1 MKNLILSLFVV
12 LSFTSCQKEEL
23 EIVQPMPP
31 GNTSYEIY
39 AMSSDGIGAS
49 KLWTYFMYET
59 TDSNGVNATD
69 KLVAAYNAWQLVCI
83 ECDNEDMFTIYCMDT
98 SLVSNPDAVVI
109 SSFNYV
115 DIPSVYFNDAN
126 SPLGDGR
133 FYLYPH
139 DMSDSYNNLDQVTL
153 Y

>member
-1 MKNLILSLFVV
+1 MKQLILSLCVV

-23 EIVQPMPP
+23 EQLRPP

-39 AMSSDGIGAS
+39 AVKGINTNG
-49 KLWTYFMYET
+49 LLQWTYFMYES

-69 KLVAAYNAWQLVCI
+69 KLIASYNAWQLVCI
-83 ECDNEDMFTIYCMDT
+83 ECDNEDEFTIYCMDT

-109 SSFNYV
+109 STLFYIDNATV
-115 DIPSVYFNDAN
+115 HFNDAN
-126 SPLGDGR
+126 SPLGAGR

-139 DMSDSYNNLDQVTL
+139 DMNDSYNNQDTITL

>member
-31 GNTSYEIY
+31 SNTSYEIY
-39 AMSSDGIGAS
+39 ALKGSGTGAS
-49 KLWTYFMYET
+49 ELWTYFMYET

-69 KLVAAYNAWQLVCI
+69 KLVANYNAWQQVCI
-83 ECDNEDMFTIYCMDT
+83 ECDNEDEYNIYSMDT

-115 DIPSVYFNDAN
+115 DFATVYFNDAN
-126 SPLGDGR
+126 SPVGDGR

-139 DMSDSYNNLDQVTL
+139 DMLDSYNNLDQVTL

>member
-1 MKNLILSLFVV
+1 MKQLILSLCVV
-12 LSFTSCQKEEL
+12 LSFASCQKEEL

-39 AMSSDGIGAS
+39 AMSSTGAGTS
-49 KLWTYFMYET
+49 LLWTYFMYES

-69 KLVAAYNAWQLVCI
+69 KLVANYNAWQQVCI
-83 ECDNEDMFTIYCMDT
+83 ECDNEDEYYIYSMDT

-115 DIPSVYFNDAN
+115 DFATVYFNNAN
-126 SPLGDGR
+126 SPVGDGR

-139 DMSDSYNNLDQVTL
+139 DMADSYNNLDQITL

>member
-1 MKNLILSLFVV
+1 MKNLILSLFIG
-12 LSFTSCQKEEL
+12 LSFASCQKEEL

-31 GNTSYEIY
+31 SSTSYEIY
-39 AMSSDGIGAS
+39 ALKGSGTGAS
-49 KLWTYFMYET
+49 ELWTYFMYESL
-59 TDSNGVNATD
+59 DSNGITAAD
-69 KLVAAYNAWQLVCI
+69 KLVATYNAWQLVCI

-109 SSFNYV
+109 SSFDYI
-115 DIPSVYFNDAN
+115 DPATVYFNDAN
-126 SPLGDGR
+126 SPVGDGR

-139 DMSDSYNNLDQVTL
+139 DMNDSYNNLDQVTL

>member
-1 MKNLILSLFVV
+1 MKQLILSLCVV
-12 LSFTSCQKEEL
+12 LSFASCQKEEL

-31 GNTSYEIY
+31 SNTSYEIY
-39 AMSSDGIGAS
+39 VMSSTGAGAS
-49 KLWTYFMYET
+49 LLWTYFMYES

-69 KLVAAYNAWQLVCI
+69 KLVANYNAWQQVCI
-83 ECDNEDMFTIYCMDT
+83 ECDNEDEYYIYSMDT

-115 DIPSVYFNDAN
+115 DFETVYFNNAN
-126 SPLGDGR
+126 SPVGDGR

-139 DMSDSYNNLDQVTL
+139 DMLDSYNNLDQVTL

>member
-1 MKNLILSLFVV
+1 MKQLILSLCVV
-12 LSFTSCQKEEL
+12 LSFASCQKEEL

-31 GNTSYEIY
+31 SNTSYEIY
-39 AMSSDGIGAS
+39 AMSSTGAGTS
-49 KLWTYFMYET
+49 LLWTYFMYES

-69 KLVAAYNAWQLVCI
+69 KLVANYNAWQQVCI
-83 ECDNEDMFTIYCMDT
+83 ECDNEDEYYIYSMDT

-115 DIPSVYFNDAN
+115 DFATVYFNNTN
-126 SPLGDGR
+126 SPVGDGR

-139 DMSDSYNNLDQVTL
+139 DMADSYNNLDQITL

>member
-1 MKNLILSLFVV
+1 MKKLILSLCVV
-12 LSFTSCQKEEL
+12 LSFMSCQKEEL
-23 EIVQPMPP
+23 EQLRPP

-39 AMSSDGIGAS
+39 AMSSTGAGAS
-49 KLWTYFMYET
+49 LLWTYFMYES

-69 KLVAAYNAWQLVCI
+69 KLVANYNAWQQVCI
-83 ECDNEDMFTIYCMDT
+83 ECDNEDEYYIYSMDT

-115 DIPSVYFNDAN
+115 DFGTVYFNNAN
-126 SPLGDGR
+126 SPVGDGR

-139 DMSDSYNNLDQVTL
+139 DMADSYNNLDQVTL